1 MSEENDALAQRS
13 WELAIHHD
21 PDVLEGAYATS
32 SVWNEPDQDVQGVEE
47 AKQYYSTRLSAFPN
61 LSVTVG
67 EVIAEGDKVVN
78 RWTVRSTKRMAV
90 NVLAAFALCGLFV
103 TLVLLFAP
111 EISWAAVL
119 KWLTTSSPGPCE
131 YLR

>member
-47 AKQYYSTRLSAFPN
+47 AKQYNSTRLSAFPN